1 MTPRFDARLGALPRV
16 PLITAP
22 TRLQP
27 VDGVAPRRVFVK
39 RDDENSP
46 VFGGCKTRALEFVL
60 GAARAAGATAVLT
73 AGTAGSNHVAATA
86 LHAERLGLRVTALVL
101 PQEPGAL
108 VTRNLRLAAGAGA
121 RLEPVPAG
129 VSVHPDRERHRAAVA
144 ELLGRGE
151 RPHVIPFGGAAPV
164 AGVAHAL
171 AGRELADQARELPA
185 PLRVYLPAAS
195 TLTAAGI
202 AAGLALSGLPFQV
215 TAVDVVGNP
224 SAFGPGL
231 PARARDVATLLGGP
245 ADAVRPE
252 HVRHVGY
259 AGTPYGLVDPHA
271 ERSAGLLRDAAGVE
285 VDECYGAKAFH
296 RMVTDVDD
304 ADGTYLFW
312 HTGSTRKAEEEVFT
326 PVHPDLACYLG

>member
-1 MTPRFDARLGALPRV
+1 MGALPRV

-22 TRLQP
+22 TRLHP
-27 VDGVAPRRVFVK
+27 VDGLAPRRVLVK

-73 AGTAGSNHVAATA
+73 SGTAGSNHVAATA
-86 LHAERLGLRVTALVL
+86 LHAGRLGFRVTALVL

-108 VTRNLRLAAGAGA
+108 VARNLRLAAGAGA
-121 RLEPVPAG
+121 RLEPVPDG

-144 ELLGRGE
+144 ELRERGE
-151 RPHVIPFGGAAPV
+151 RVHVIPFGGADPV

-171 AGRELADQARELPA
+171 AGLELAEQARGLPG
-185 PLRVYLPAAS
+185 PLRVHLPAAS

-215 TAVDVVGNP
+215 TAVDVVG
-224 SAFGPGL
+224 SSSTLGPGL
-231 PARARDVATLLGGP
+231 LGRAREVAALLGGP

-259 AGTPYGLVDPHA
+259 AGAPYGVPDP
-271 ERSAGLLRDAAGVE
+271 EAGRCADLLREAADVR

-296 RMVTDVDD
+296 HLLGEVGD
-304 ADGTYLFW
+304 ADGTHLFW
-312 HTGSTRKAEEEVFT
+312 HTGSTREAGEVFG
-326 PVHPDLACYLG
+326 PVPPELLCYVE